1 VIEILAFAI
10 VDNERRY
17 QRNGD
22 AVLARFD
29 CEVEGIE
36 LDRVELVR
44 TGCGLVIRPPRRGTL
59 QPAAKAALANLAL
72 AAFITAGGVE
82 DLPLGA
88 VA

>member
-1 VIEILAFAI
+1 VKILAFCLVPNA
-10 VDNERRY
+10 RRY

-22 AVLARFD
+22 AVLMLFD
-29 CEVEGIE
+29 VEVDGIE

-59 QPAAKAALANLAL
+59 QPAAKVALVRVAQLAFAA
-72 AAFITAGGVE
+72 AGGVE